1 MRLGE
6 VVGGYR
12 ITTQPTNAGGGKCM
26 WAFAEKDGAGSGE
39 EYFVKQ
45 FLAPKLPRPGGGG
58 SERSRLARLR
68 LCEEFEER
76 HRSIMG
82 RLKPD
87 VHGAGHLVLATDFF
101 AHGSTY
107 YKVTARIDTS
117 TLEKPQLL
125 EPRHKAVLL
134 KTLAVSL
141 NLLHGIDVV
150 HGDLKP
156 ANVLVQQYGGNA
168 FHVAKLIDFDDSYL
182 SGSPPGRD
190 DIAGDSLYGAP
201 EWRRYVQGDES
212 VQPRQLT
219 TAVDIFALGLMTHH
233 YLTGALPRHD
243 DRFGSPA
250 DAVNARADLW
260 LDPRLTD
267 PMQNLLRRM
276 LSRAPSQRPRA
287 SGVISALKDPNVC
300 ALQHRR
306 PGTAGGTS
314 GTTSGGAGGKW
325 ADSRR
330 PEATGAPG
338 ADSAPD
344 GPPRTGPHRASR
356 LRTNVT
362 GSPRPR
368 TTTDEPATTGPP
380 ASGTPAADAPRVSR
394 VRINLGDRRT
404 AAPRTKPTGAPR
416 PWDNRN
422 DQEDTTT

>member
-1 MRLGE
+1 MKLGDI
-6 VVGGYR
+6 VGGYR

-26 WAFAEKDGAGSGE
+26 WAFAEKDGERGGE

-141 NLLHGIDVV
+141 NLLHGIDIV

-156 ANVLVQQYGGNA
+156 ANVLVQRYGGNS

-201 EWRRYVQGDES
+201 EWRGYVQGDES

-233 YLTGALPRHD
+233 YLTGSLPRYD

-250 DAVNARADLW
+250 DAVNARADLR

-276 LSRAPSQRPRA
+276 LSRAPSSRPRA

-306 PGTAGGTS
+306 PGTADGTS
-314 GTTSGGAGGKW
+314 GSTSRGSTGSGRPDAAAAPR
-325 ADSRR
+325 AD
-330 PEATGAPG
+330 G
-338 ADSAPD
+338 APD
-344 GPPRTGPHRASR
+344 GPPRTSR
-356 LRTNVT
+356 LRTNVPGPT
-362 GSPRPR
+362 RPR
-368 TTTDEPATTGPP
+368 TTTDKPSAGPP
-380 ASGTPAADAPRVSR
+380 AGDATRVSR
-394 VRINLGDRRT
+394 VRINLGDRRG
-404 AAPRTKPTGAPR
+404 AGPRTKPTGTAR
-416 PWDNRN
+416 PLDTRN